1 LKLRWGILS
10 TASINAVILR
20 SCKDSAACEFVAV
33 ASRDAGRARRY
44 ALANGISQAYGSY
57 QDLLADRNVDA
68 VYVSLPNG
76 LHMQWCIAA
85 LNAGKHV
92 FCEKPLTRHAHEII
106 AAYAAAERAGRVFA
120 EAFMYRHHP
129 QTDLICEIVRSGRLG
144 RLALLSS
151 SHSFPMPSSEYG
163 QRLPAALDAGSLMD
177 LGCYQIGVSRLLAG
191 EPESVYGEQVLHD
204 SGVDMRFAGTLRF
217 PDGVLAQFD
226 CAMDVPLRNCLTVI
240 GSQATLLVSDP
251 WHCRG
256 GPMYIYRDERTEKIT
271 PPTGDPYRLEF
282 EAFARAVAG
291 ERIPAF
297 ARDEAVMQ
305 ARLLEA
311 FYKSASLGRRITL
324 PAE

>member
-10 TASINAVILR
+10 TASINSVILR
-20 SCKDSAACEFVAV
+20 ACKDSPACEFVAV
-33 ASRDAGRARRY
+33 ASRNLARARRY
-44 ALANGISQAYGSY
+44 ALENGISRAYGSY
-57 QDLLADRNVDA
+57 QDLLTDTHVDA

-76 LHMQWCIAA
+76 LHMEWCIAA

-92 FCEKPLTRHAHEII
+92 LCEKPLTRHADQVS
-106 AAYAAAERAGRVFA
+106 AAYEAAERAGVVFA

-129 QTDLICEIVRSGRLG
+129 QTDLICEIVRSGQLG
-144 RLALLSS
+144 RLAMICS
-151 SHSFPMPSSEYG
+151 SHSFPMPPAEYD

-177 LGCYQIGVSRLLAG
+177 LGCYQIGIARLLAG

-204 SGVDMRFAGTLRF
+204 TGVDMRFAGTMHF

-226 CAMDVPLRNCLTVI
+226 CAMDLPLRNTLTVV
-240 GSQATLLVSDP
+240 GTSAALFVTDP

-256 GPMYIYRDERTEKIT
+256 GPMYIYRGEQTQQIT
-271 PPTGDPYRLEF
+271 PPAGDPYRLEL

-291 ERIPAF
+291 ETISAF
-297 ARDEAVMQ
+297 ARDEALMQ

-311 FYKSASLGRRITL
+311 FYESAASGRRVTL
-324 PAE
+324 AE